1 MKEANPKLIGI
12 FVIGGFALAAVALV
26 LFSSQDLFTPK
37 RIFVAYFRQ
46 SVNGLNVG
54 APIRFRGIPVGEVLR
69 IDGVYDPETGNMI
82 PRLTLEFRPE
92 TMENARVEEGEYT
105 LLPLLLKRGMRASL
119 KSASLLTGQLYVEL
133 DFHPDKPE
141 RYLGSGID
149 AYPEMPTID
158 SGLDQVITKFSELPI
173 EDVIARVTST
183 LAAAEDLLRN
193 PHVDESLAMLP
204 TLLTDADAF
213 AVDLRQFMKSDV
225 VDTVREAKQTL
236 EVARKSMQTL
246 TTAVSDETLVQL
258 NSTLTEFEKTS
269 QLLKKRLSSTLT
281 EFEKTAQLLEKR
293 FSSTLTEFGKTSQ
306 LLRKR
311 LSEKDPLTV
320 ELIATLRQIRSAA
333 RSARDLAEAL
343 EERPESLL
351 RGK

>member
-12 FVIGGFALAAVALV
+12 FVIGGFALVAAALV

-69 IDGVYDPETGNMI
+69 IDGIYDPETGNMI

-105 LLPLLLKRGMRASL
+105 LLPLLLKSGMRASL
-119 KSASLLTGQLYVEL
+119 KSASILTGQLYVAL

-149 AYPEMPTID
+149 AYPELPTLD
-158 SGLDQVITKFSELPI
+158 SGLDEVITKFSELPI
-173 EDVIARVTST
+173 EEVVARMTST

-193 PHVDESLAMLP
+193 PHLDESLAALP
-204 TLLTDADAF
+204 TLLTDADTF
-213 AVDLRQFMKSDV
+213 VVDLRQFMKSDV
-225 VDTVREAKQTL
+225 SNTVREASRTL
-236 EVARKSMQTL
+236 ESARKSMQTL
-246 TTAVSDETLVQL
+246 TTTVNDETLVQL
-258 NSTLTEFEKTS
+258 NSTLIEFEKTAQLLEERISSTLTEFEKTS
-269 QLLKKRLSSTLT
+269 QLV
-281 EFEKTAQLLEKR
+281 
-293 FSSTLTEFGKTSQ
+293 
-306 LLRKR
+306 RKR

-320 ELIATLRQIRSAA
+320 ELIATLRQIKSAA
-333 RSARDLAEAL
+333 RAVSDLAVAL
-343 EERPESLL
+343 EEQPESLI

>member
-12 FVIGGFALAAVALV
+12 FVIGGLALVAAALV

-69 IDGVYDPETGNMI
+69 IDGIYDPETGNMI

-105 LLPLLLKRGMRASL
+105 LLPLLLKSGMRASL
-119 KSASLLTGQLYVEL
+119 KSASILTGQLYVAL

-149 AYPEMPTID
+149 AYPELPTID
-158 SGLDQVITKFSELPI
+158 SGLDEVITKFSELPI
-173 EDVIARVTST
+173 EEVVARMTST

-193 PHVDESLAMLP
+193 PHLDESLAALP
-204 TLLTDADAF
+204 TLLTDADTF
-213 AVDLRQFMKSDV
+213 VVDLRQFMKSDV
-225 VDTVREAKQTL
+225 SNTMREASRTL
-236 EVARKSMQTL
+236 ESARKSMQTL
-246 TTAVSDETLVQL
+246 TTTVNDETLVQL
-258 NSTLTEFEKTS
+258 NSTLIEFEKMAQLLEKRISSTLTEFEKTS
-269 QLLKKRLSSTLT
+269 QLVQKRLS
-281 EFEKTAQLLEKR
+281 K
-293 FSSTLTEFGKTSQ
+293 
-306 LLRKR
+306 
-311 LSEKDPLTV
+311 KDPLTV
-320 ELIATLRQIRSAA
+320 ELIATLRQIKSAA
-333 RSARDLAEAL
+333 RAVSDLAEAL
-343 EERPESLL
+343 ERQPESLI